1 MYEHGLMK
9 RAKIVAM
16 AVAVS
21 GLVFGVVFAGFVVT
35 HPNWPS
41 QPPTQPSNSTTSLDR
56 SIVGIEVLGCDV
68 EASTGSGAFIES
80 NRVITAA
87 HVVRGATS
95 ITVRGRSA
103 ERWPARVVAFDPDVD
118 LAVLEIESF
127 AGGAPIPLLQGS
139 IDVPRQAEAF
149 SVRGTKLYRQ
159 PAKIRRAITIRTED
173 IYRKGKISRAG
184 FDLDIDLVPG
194 DSGGVLVV
202 NNEITGVLW
211 GRSRLHPGR
220 GYAINIS
227 EATLSS
233 GRIATQ
239 LAVKSVGVDVDPSR
253 CR

>member
-1 MYEHGLMK
+1 MN
-9 RAKIVAM
+9 RAKIV
-16 AVAVS
+16 
-21 GLVFGVVFAGFVVT
+21 GLGVVVPGVVFGMVFAGFAAT
-35 HPNWPS
+35 RSNWSSRSPS
-41 QPPTQPSNSTTSLDR
+41 QPPSISTPSLDR

-68 EASTGSGAFIES
+68 EAPKGSGAFIES

-95 ITVRGRSA
+95 ITVRGRSGD
-103 ERWPARVVAFDPDVD
+103 RWPARIVAFDPDVD
-118 LAVLEIESF
+118 LAVLEIESL
-127 AGGAPIPLLQGS
+127 AGGAPIPLRQGS
-139 IDVPRQAEAF
+139 IDTPAQAEAF

-159 PAKIRRAITIRTED
+159 AAKIRRPITIRTED

-202 NNEITGVLW
+202 DNEITGVLW
-211 GRSRLHPGR
+211 GRSRLRPGR

-227 EATLSS
+227 EATLST

-239 LAVKSVGVDVDPSR
+239 LALKSVGADVDPSR

>member
-1 MYEHGLMK
+1 MYEHGWMN
-9 RAKIVAM
+9 RAKIVA
-16 AVAVS
+16 
-21 GLVFGVVFAGFVVT
+21 LGVVVLGVGFGGFVAT
-35 HPNWPS
+35 LSNWSSRSPS
-41 QPPTQPSNSTTSLDR
+41 QPPSNSIPSLDR

-68 EASTGSGAFIES
+68 EAPTGSGAFIES

-103 ERWPARVVAFDPDVD
+103 DRWPARIVAFDPDVD
-118 LAVLEIESF
+118 LAVLEIESL
-127 AGGAPIPLLQGS
+127 AGGTPIPLQQWS
-139 IDVPRQAEAF
+139 IDAPRQAEAF

-159 PAKIRRAITIRTED
+159 EARIRRAITIRTED

-211 GRSRLHPGR
+211 GRSRLRKGR

-227 EATLSS
+227 EATVST

-239 LAVKSVGVDVDPSR
+239 LGLKSVGADVDPLR

>member
-1 MYEHGLMK
+1 MYEHGRMN
-9 RAKIVAM
+9 RAKIAASGIVVLGVA
-16 AVAVS
+16 
-21 GLVFGVVFAGFVVT
+21 FAGSVATLSNSSSRV
-35 HPNWPS
+35 PS
-41 QPPTQPSNSTTSLDR
+41 RPPSNSAPSLDR

-68 EASTGSGAFIES
+68 EAPTGSGAFIES

-95 ITVRGRSA
+95 IIVRVQGA
-103 ERWPARVVAFDPDVD
+103 DRWPARIVAFDPDVD
-118 LAVLEIESF
+118 LAVLEIESW
-127 AGGAPIPLLQGS
+127 AGGTPIPLHYGLIGA
-139 IDVPRQAEAF
+139 PRQAEAF
-149 SVRGTKLYRQ
+149 SVRGNKLYRQ

-202 NNEITGVLW
+202 NNEIAGVLW
-211 GRSRLHPGR
+211 GRSRLRPGR

-227 EATLSS
+227 EATLST

-239 LAVKSVGVDVDPSR
+239 LARKSVGSDVDPSR